1 MRAKDRDLIK
11 WTLRA
16 ATVGAVLFIGV
27 SASRAV
33 AAGTSPFDHLGP
45 VAAMGVIGFTVGA
58 LVGPLLL
65 GIATR
70 NRRS

>member
-1 MRAKDRDLIK
+1 MPAKDRDLIR

-33 AAGTSPFDHLGP
+33 AAGASPFDHLGP
-45 VAAMGVIGFTVGA
+45 LAAMGVIGFTVGA